1 MKRFLFLLVC
11 SIWLAASSYAA
22 SPGRVAGRVIDRSN
36 DEWLIGAVVE
46 LAPKNGSASKSTM
59 TDVDGRFTVQSV
71 PYGEY
76 RVMISFLGYA
86 TVEKEISVASPV
98 VDLGTIDMK
107 MDDNQ
112 IEAVV
117 LEVPAMRTSQKGDT
131 VVYNA
136 TAFKVA
142 ADADTES
149 LIAKMPG
156 IMIAADGSVQAQG
169 ETIQKVFVDG
179 KEFFGD
185 DVSTAIKN
193 LPADVVESVEVFN
206 KLSDQAEFTG
216 LDDGEGYK
224 AINITTS
231 EGKRRG
237 QFGKLYAAYGY
248 PDYYTAG
255 GNVNI
260 FEGDSRISIIG
271 LFNNINQ
278 QNFSFEDILGVVNA
292 GGRSSSG
299 GMMAGGGGR
308 GVGGFLVRPQDGIST
323 VQAVGINYID
333 TWGKRD
339 NVDVTAS
346 YFFNHSKTRNEYTN
360 EIWQDPNQYNYETGH
375 SLSENYNHRFDAKID
390 YDINEN
396 QNLMLRPRFRYQSY
410 SSTDWAHT
418 DMDNTEGALIEA
430 IQSIIGNDDNTRS
443 GYSASLDAFYRVK
456 LGKPG
461 RTLTLRFDGDYDKD
475 NDLQMIEEGYY
486 FPRYVDGAQADS
498 LANQRINS
506 NSYSYEVGG
515 GIIYTEPLSK
525 KSQLNLEY
533 RIQYEYSDANKRTY
547 LWDPVLASMNPDF
560 DEELST
566 INNSGYITQR
576 VGPGYRYAD
585 GKTNFSATLM
595 YQYSALTNNTE
606 YPITKSPNVR
616 YSFNDLVY
624 SAMANVNINPQNTLR
639 IHARSRTDNPSV
651 SELQDVPDFSNNTTV
666 VGGNSSLRPAYV
678 NRLHAFYI
686 NSDVEH
692 GRTLSV
698 MIGAEYT
705 ADYIGDSIVTY
716 SADRPFQIPNSSNM
730 LQQGQRYSRY
740 VNLGSSWS
748 VFGGIGYGLPVKFLG
763 SNLNFNIGAMLA
775 QTPNVMDGEKY
786 VRNESY
792 FNGGVQLSSNI
803 SENVDFTLMYNGSYN
818 IASSV
823 MNGVK
828 SQDRFVNHYA
838 SASLKFVIWKGIT
851 LTANASYSQYDGIT
865 DDYHEQYLLCNIYLG
880 KKIFRNQLGEI
891 SIGVNDLFNQNKSF
905 RRTVWS
911 SYIQNSTNLAIG
923 RYVALQ
929 FVYNLRNFGKK
940 ASRASSDYDNFN
952 TGGSSVGISRSG
964 GRPGPGGPP
973 PHM

>member
-418 DMDNTEGALIEA
+418 DMDNTEG
-430 IQSIIGNDDNTRS
+430 
-443 GYSASLDAFYRVK
+443 
-456 LGKPG
+456 
-461 RTLTLRFDGDYDKD
+461 
-475 NDLQMIEEGYY
+475 
-486 FPRYVDGAQADS
+486 
-498 LANQRINS
+498 
-506 NSYSYEVGG
+506 
-515 GIIYTEPLSK
+515 
-525 KSQLNLEY
+525 
-533 RIQYEYSDANKRTY
+533 
-547 LWDPVLASMNPDF
+547 
-560 DEELST
+560 
-566 INNSGYITQR
+566 
-576 VGPGYRYAD
+576 
-585 GKTNFSATLM
+585 
-595 YQYSALTNNTE
+595 
-606 YPITKSPNVR
+606 
-616 YSFNDLVY
+616 
-624 SAMANVNINPQNTLR
+624 
-639 IHARSRTDNPSV
+639 
-651 SELQDVPDFSNNTTV
+651 
-666 VGGNSSLRPAYV
+666 
-678 NRLHAFYI
+678 
-686 NSDVEH
+686 
-692 GRTLSV
+692 
-698 MIGAEYT
+698 
-705 ADYIGDSIVTY
+705 
-716 SADRPFQIPNSSNM
+716 
-730 LQQGQRYSRY
+730 
-740 VNLGSSWS
+740 
-748 VFGGIGYGLPVKFLG
+748 
-763 SNLNFNIGAMLA
+763 
-775 QTPNVMDGEKY
+775 
-786 VRNESY
+786 
-792 FNGGVQLSSNI
+792 
-803 SENVDFTLMYNGSYN
+803 
-818 IASSV
+818 
-823 MNGVK
+823 
-828 SQDRFVNHYA
+828 
-838 SASLKFVIWKGIT
+838 
-851 LTANASYSQYDGIT
+851 
-865 DDYHEQYLLCNIYLG
+865 
-880 KKIFRNQLGEI
+880 
-891 SIGVNDLFNQNKSF
+891 
-905 RRTVWS
+905 
-911 SYIQNSTNLAIG
+911 
-923 RYVALQ
+923 
-929 FVYNLRNFGKK
+929 
-940 ASRASSDYDNFN
+940 
-952 TGGSSVGISRSG
+952 
-964 GRPGPGGPP
+964 
-973 PHM
+973 